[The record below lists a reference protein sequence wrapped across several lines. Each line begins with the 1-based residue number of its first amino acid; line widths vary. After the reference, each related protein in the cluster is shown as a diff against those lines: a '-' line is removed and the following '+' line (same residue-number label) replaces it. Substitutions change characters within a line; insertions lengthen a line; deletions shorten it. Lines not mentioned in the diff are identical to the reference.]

1 MNITPISAKKTGKVI
16 TIDNITLKQDKD
28 NYIVD
33 KINFRESITKPF
45 NELFDKGFI
54 DTKYEAKY
62 GDVYTL
68 D

>member
-1 MNITPISAKKTGKVI
+1 MK
-16 TIDNITLKQDKD
+16 KD

-54 DTKYEAKY
+54 DTKYDAKY
-62 GDVYTL
+62 GDVYQL
-68 D
+68 DD